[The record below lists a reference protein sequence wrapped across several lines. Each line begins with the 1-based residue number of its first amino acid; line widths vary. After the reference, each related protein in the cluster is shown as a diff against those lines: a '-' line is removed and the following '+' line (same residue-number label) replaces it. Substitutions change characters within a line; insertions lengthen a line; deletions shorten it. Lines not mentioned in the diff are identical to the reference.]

1 MFLAGLCTC
10 FLVKHFGKWL
20 LLQELD
26 AIIERAKM
34 ATIELRSE
42 EDTEDEGEMSMYCI
56 TCGHE
61 IHSRMAIKHMEKCF
75 NKVRFSYRN
84 TESHFCIY
92 TRHCNTNI
100 CVQHSKNCS

>member
-1 MFLAGLCTC
+1 
-10 FLVKHFGKWL
+10 
-20 LLQELD
+20 LD

-42 EDTEDEGEMSMYCI
+42 EDSEDEGEMSMYCI

-75 NKVRFSYRN
+75 NKVFLQ
-84 TESHFCIY
+84 TQPLIY
-92 TRHCNTNI
+92 
-100 CVQHSKNCS
+100 